1 MDTMPHRTLAAALTL
16 AGTLPFVAGAVQ
28 AWTGLVPGVDG
39 VALARGYGAVI
50 AAFVA
55 GIHWGAYLFNGAR
68 CGVNLLA
75 WSNVVALS
83 AWVALLVPSA
93 RVGLVILVA
102 CFAALLW
109 LDMRL
114 HRNGVTPAWF
124 NRLRIRATAI
134 VVPAL
139 LVTAAY

>member
-1 MDTMPHRTLAAALTL
+1 MDTTPHRSLAAALTL
-16 AGTLPFVAGAVQ
+16 AGTLPFIAGAVQ
-28 AWTGLVPGVDG
+28 AWTGLVPSLDG

-83 AWVALLVPSA
+83 AWVALLLPTP
-93 RVGLVILVA
+93 RVGLVVLVA
-102 CFAALLW
+102 CFAVLLW
-109 LDMRL
+109 LDLRL

-124 NRLRIRATAI
+124 HRLRIRATTI
-134 VVPAL
+134 VIPAL
-139 LVTAAY
+139 LITAAY